1 MPTATLMPTLTLTV
15 TDRPRVE
22 ALRTWWDVRQAD
34 PECALAFADNAPQHF
49 TELRTRIDTGAYI
62 FYLVYDE
69 AGEVAGAMWLHDIQH
84 DPDGPPHTG
93 WVGAYVCPAS
103 RQTGLATAMWH
114 QVRARLEAR
123 GVRHFFAAVH
133 IANTRSQA
141 YATRHMGLH
150 FVQRFARFT
159 RFGGVL
165 TDCLIYTLH
174 PEDAAAAWAAA
185 HARAHQQRL
194 CNTASVQTADCERRE
209 PYFHMII

>member
-1 MPTATLMPTLTLTV
+1 MATATLMPTLTLTV
-15 TDRPRVE
+15 TDRPTAE

-34 PECALAFADNAPQHF
+34 PACALAFADDAPQNF
-49 TELRTRIDTGAYI
+49 TELRTRIVTGTYI
-62 FYLVYDE
+62 LYLVWE
-69 AGEVAGAMWLHDIQH
+69 NAGEVAGAMWLHDIQR
-84 DPDGPPHTG
+84 DPDGTPHTG
-93 WVGAYVCPAS
+93 WVGAYAFPAF

-150 FVQRFARFT
+150 FVDRFAQFT

-174 PEDAAAAWAAA
+174 PEDAADAWAAA

-194 CNTASVQTADCERRE
+194 CAASSAQAVDFGRRE
-209 PYFHMII
+209 PYFHMTI